1 MSETSAICELATRF
15 FDAIETGNV
24 QGVEACFASDA
35 IVWHNFDDLEQHWTE
50 IVPTLTGMIERI
62 SDRRY
67 SNRRLVPFEGGFV
80 QQHLLSGVR
89 KDGVR
94 VSLTAALIAEVR
106 NNRITRIDEYIDS
119 AQIPAFLV
127 QV

>member
-1 MSETSAICELATRF
+1 MSEATAICELATRF

-24 QGVEACFASDA
+24 QDVEACFSHDA
-35 IVWHNFDDLEQHWTE
+35 VVWHNFDDLEQHWTK
-50 IVPTLTGMIERI
+50 IVPTLAGMIERI

-67 SNRRLVPFEGGFV
+67 SNRRLVPFSGGFV

-94 VSLTAALIAEVR
+94 VSLTAALIAEVKD
-106 NNRITRIDEYIDS
+106 NRITRIDEYIDS

>member
-1 MSETSAICELATRF
+1 MSETDATCELATRF
-15 FDAIETGNV
+15 FNAIEMGNV
-24 QGVEACFASDA
+24 QDVESCFSPDA
-35 IVWHNFDDLEQHWTE
+35 VVWHNFDDLEQHWTK
-50 IVPTLTGMIERI
+50 IIPTLAGMIERI

-80 QQHLLSGVR
+80 QQHILSGVR

-94 VSLTAALIAEVR
+94 VSLTAALIAEVK

-119 AQIPAFLV
+119 AQIPAFMVLV
-127 QV
+127 

>member
-1 MSETSAICELATRF
+1 MSETQAICELATRF
-15 FDAIETGNV
+15 FDAIEAGDV
-24 QGVEACFASDA
+24 HEVEACFASNA
-35 IVWHNFDDLEQHWTE
+35 VVWHNFDDLEQHWTK
-50 IVPTLTGMIERI
+50 IVPTLAGMIERI

-67 SNRRLVPFEGGFV
+67 SNRRLASFEGGFV
-80 QQHLLSGVR
+80 QQHLLSGLR

-119 AQIPAFLV
+119 AQIPPFLV